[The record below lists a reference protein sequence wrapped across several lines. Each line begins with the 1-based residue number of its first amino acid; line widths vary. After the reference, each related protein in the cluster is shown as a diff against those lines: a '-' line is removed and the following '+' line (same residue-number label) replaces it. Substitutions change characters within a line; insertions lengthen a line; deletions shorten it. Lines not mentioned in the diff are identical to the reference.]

1 MKLACSDCARLA
13 QCADAP
19 ADAGKLDTH
28 SCEAW
33 SPTAQP
39 VIDARADLIARFGNG
54 ALSGIRKEKPNMAV
68 NVDDLLDA
76 VKTGDIATLNA
87 YKADKSLQPAN
98 LMLAAARLTG
108 DAPSLATALRSIKDP
123 DDRRI
128 YLIDVLIARAQS
140 NNAANAAAPVAAP
153 EEAAPAAEEP
163 KRRRRRAAVEEA
175 SAPEPTQEIVS
186 ESSVI
191 AIEEAKATEA
201 ELSRAQSDVQVVAL
215 HGSDIDTIVGAVS
228 TSVARVATDLT
239 HKLDA
244 ISERQGG
251 HDARLIDVSRDLA
264 ALAQAV
270 NELSR
275 KLDVSNRNLTR
286 VRNAFVGFEIELI
299 GSGTVNSTPFADATS
314 DWEE

>member
-1 MKLACSDCARLA
+1 
-13 QCADAP
+13 
-19 ADAGKLDTH
+19 
-28 SCEAW
+28 
-33 SPTAQP
+33 
-39 VIDARADLIARFGNG
+39 
-54 ALSGIRKEKPNMAV
+54 MAV

-76 VKTGDIATLNA
+76 VKTGDIATLDA

-153 EEAAPAAEEP
+153 EEAAPATEEP

-175 SAPEPTQEIVS
+175 PAPEPAQEIVHNPHVKLVLS

-228 TSVARVATDLT
+228 TSVARVATDLA

-286 VRNAFVGFEIELI
+286 TRNAFVGFEIELI

>member
-1 MKLACSDCARLA
+1 
-13 QCADAP
+13 
-19 ADAGKLDTH
+19 
-28 SCEAW
+28 
-33 SPTAQP
+33 
-39 VIDARADLIARFGNG
+39 
-54 ALSGIRKEKPNMAV
+54 MAV

-76 VKTGDIATLNA
+76 VKTGDIATLDA

-163 KRRRRRAAVEEA
+163 KRRRRRAVVEEA
-175 SAPEPTQEIVS
+175 PAPEPTQEIVS

-201 ELSRAQSDVQVVAL
+201 ELSRAQSAVQVVAL

-228 TSVARVATDLT
+228 TSVARVATDLAK
-239 HKLDA
+239 KLDA

-286 VRNAFVGFEIELI
+286 TRNAFVGFEIELI